1 MDQYLSAVVVAFITG
16 VFGVIGIIVSKR
28 QDKQLENLDKQ
39 TASFNKERDIKQ
51 KLLLKEK
58 ERETL
63 MYDVMIL
70 TLETNLLILKNTHH
84 DPEDDTQVFERS
96 KNLRERYIEL
106 TDSIKEAAKEYD
118 IVLEMGSQLRQ
129 EMKVKKHK

>member
-1 MDQYLSAVVVAFITG
+1 MDQYVSAVIVALITG
-16 VFGVIGIIVSKR
+16 VFGVISIIVSKR

-51 KLLLKEK
+51 KLLLREK

-84 DPEDDTQVFERS
+84 ESENDSQIFERS
-96 KNLRERYIEL
+96 KNLRDRYIEL
-106 TDSIKEAAKEYD
+106 TESIKEAAKEYD
-118 IVLEMGSQLRQ
+118 IVLEMGAQLRQ
-129 EMKVKKHK
+129 EMKNKKHK